1 MFFLAAR
8 FFWPPIPQLVPPVC
22 SSWFPRICGEGGCRL
37 AHNLIPN
44 KEKTKQNN
52 PTNSKR
58 KWQLLLL
65 PRTKENEATLA
76 LTLHQKTLTLLHQT
90 MTPTL
95 ALCAASSE

>member
-8 FFWPPIPQLVPPVC
+8 FWPPIPQLVPFVC

-44 KEKTKQNN
+44 KEKTTTKQLKQ
-52 PTNSKR
+52 PEKKR

-76 LTLHQKTLTLLHQT
+76 LTLLHQT